1 MFTGLIEQIGVIAK
15 RGRDKLTISPDK
27 PFSDPVIGE
36 SIAVN
41 GCCLTLESVSKN
53 GDLSFHTL
61 EETLKRSNL
70 ATLPTGSQ
78 VNLERALKVGDRL
91 GGHLVQGHVDTT
103 SKVNRFFTTTDGDV
117 EMEIAMPQTL
127 ADEIVLKGSIAIDGV
142 SLTVCRKDKNSF
154 AVRLIPETLK
164 NTALAQRQGSIV
176 NLESDIIGKY
186 IHQFMLAK
194 EEEQNGRPI
203 TMERLAEAGFL

>member
-1 MFTGLIEQIGVIAK
+1 MFTGLIEQVGVISK
-15 RGRDKLTISPDK
+15 RSGEKLTISPMQALT
-27 PFSDPVIGE
+27 DPVIGE

-53 GDLSFHTL
+53 GDLVFHTL
-61 EETLKRSNL
+61 EETLKRTNL
-70 ATLPTGSQ
+70 AALPIGAK
-78 VNLERALKVGDRL
+78 VNLERALEVGDRL
-91 GGHLVQGHVDTT
+91 GGHLVQGHVDATA
-103 SKVNRFFTTTDGDV
+103 KVNRFFQTPDGD
-117 EMEIAMPQTL
+117 MELEVALPEAL
-127 ADEIVLKGSIAIDGV
+127 ADELVIKGSIAIDGV
-142 SLTVCRKDKNSF
+142 SLTICRKENSCF

-164 NTALAQRQGSIV
+164 NTALAERKNAAV

-194 EEEQNGRPI
+194 EQEKTGRPI